1 MKIKPVV
8 RRMLSMCPDAWYIF
22 IRSIQLC
29 CLLLLCAFILLL
41 EWNGSMSEKYEL
53 YKTAMALSEICQ
65 ALLLIA
71 VIASVCIEDVQS

>member
-1 MKIKPVV
+1 MKLKPVL

-29 CLLLLCAFILLL
+29 SVLLLCAFALLVQ
-41 EWNGSMSEKYEL
+41 WNGSMMENYEL
-53 YKTAMALSEICQ
+53 YMTAMSIDEITQ

-71 VIASVCIEDVQS
+71 VLLSVCLEDLQR